1 MKHTVSLIQYAPS
14 IGSIDVAKNILKE
27 IQEAL
32 NTGDVI
38 IDFANIQTMGTN
50 CSKLIFGTLYREL
63 GPESFF
69 ERVEIPNASLNIR
82 RTIRLGIEAS
92 LVS

>member
-1 MKHTVSLIQYAPS
+1 MKQTISLTQYAPS
-14 IGSIDVAKNILKE
+14 IGSIDDAKKILND
-27 IQEAL
+27 IQSALEA
-32 NTGDVI
+32 GDVI

-50 CSKLIFGTLYREL
+50 CSKLIFGTLYGEL

-69 ERVEIPNASLNIR
+69 ERIEIPNASLNIR